1 MKQPKW
7 YFTNSRFEL
16 PHEVGGKLP
25 TNATDYTPGMKHFSS
40 VLSRTRDRPTSSSLC
55 PLPFLCP
62 LPQNPSCRP
71 FPRPARAVRAA
82 RAARAPARVALLARA
97 ARLARGARAKRP
109 RAQPAREEVR
119 EVLGGAA
126 QEAAG
131 AAREAAGVMPASLVF
146 RNRYNF
152 FARFLL
158 WLLVN
163 SIAAECMYA
172 SQLDNLSCHVCFKIL
187 LHIIGIKKN
196 ERI

>member
-1 MKQPKW
+1 LLRETVAKHPQLHQLSFTKKREVGPNFTKSMKQPKW

-16 PHEVGGKLP
+16 PREVGGKLP

-40 VLSRTRDRPTSSSLC
+40 VLSRTCDPPPSSSLC
-55 PLPFLCP
+55 L

-71 FPRPARAVRAA
+71 WHARRGPRGPG
-82 RAARAPARVALLARA
+82 
-97 ARLARGARAKRP
+97 RGRRRK
-109 RAQPAREEVR
+109 EVG
-119 EVLGGAA
+119 EALGGAA
-126 QEAAG
+126 RAG

-152 FARFLL
+152 FAQFLP

-187 LHIIGIKKN
+187 LHIIVD
-196 ERI
+196 